1 MRPETFLQFVKKAR
15 LPVFFTWPLFLWYL
29 LAMAMLIFGGH
40 HSSALD
46 IIVSVIIVSTG
57 YGMLMYWFY
66 RVTFTIYKAGQ
77 KAYLELDAHQIEIHE
92 NVKIY
97 IKGFDLFSQKKFF
110 PPSIEKTNYDFDAAD
125 FILTKNSIVLLGKS
139 SAFGGLSYAYP
150 IEIVIT
156 KRLTNMPAASF
167 ISRGL
172 DGKGRLEMRIQD
184 DHYSRPVTIVIKDR
198 SHSDYL
204 LNWLVSN
211 SESHQ

>member
-77 KAYLELDAHQIEIHE
+77 KAYLELDAQQIEIHE

>member
-1 MRPETFLQFVKKAR
+1 
-15 LPVFFTWPLFLWYL
+15 
-29 LAMAMLIFGGH
+29 MAMLIFGGH

-66 RVTFTIYKAGQ
+66 RVTFTIYKAGT

-139 SAFGGLSYAYP
+139 SAFGGLSYTYP

-198 SHSDYL
+198 NHSDYL

-211 SESHQ
+211 SKSHQ

>member
-77 KAYLELDAHQIEIHE
+77 KAYLELDAQQIEIHE

-125 FILTKNSIVLLGKS
+125 FILTNNSIVLLGKS

-211 SESHQ
+211 SKSHQ

>member
-1 MRPETFLQFVKKAR
+1 
-15 LPVFFTWPLFLWYL
+15 
-29 LAMAMLIFGGH
+29 
-40 HSSALD
+40 
-46 IIVSVIIVSTG
+46 
-57 YGMLMYWFY
+57 MLMYWFY

-139 SAFGGLSYAYP
+139 SAFGGLSYTYP

-198 SHSDYL
+198 NHSDYL

-211 SESHQ
+211 SKSHQ

>member
-172 DGKGRLEMRIQD
+172 DSKRRLEMQIQD